1 MAKSIYVQGMH
12 AGQPIPAAAVVGNIL
27 MSGGITGL
35 DPETGTTPESI
46 EEQCEQLF
54 KNIRAIMEQAGG
66 TPDDIVKVTV
76 FLKPGENR
84 EAVNVEWAKMYPDEA
99 SRPARHALQHTGL
112 GGATLIQCDIT
123 AVLQS

>member
-1 MAKSIYVQGMH
+1 MAKSIYIPGMH

-35 DPETGTTPESI
+35 DPDTGETPEAI
-46 EEQCEQLF
+46 EDQCANLF
-54 KNIRAIMEQAGG
+54 QNIRRIMEAAGG

-84 EAVNVEWAKMYPDEA
+84 EAINVEWEKMYPDEA
-99 SRPARHALQHTGL
+99 TRPARHALQHTGL
-112 GGATLIQCDIT
+112 AGRTVVQCDIT
-123 AVLQS
+123 AVLRS